1 MAQKKKTKD
10 PIPTSGPEERPSVV
24 SEETPVAT
32 ASKPAPVPTPK
43 PPVLPTRSGILGQR
57 KPVPAHL
64 AALASATGTSPMV
77 LAALKS
83 AYGWTDRTKLT
94 RQDFLQRRD
103 EWLNRPANEV

>member
-1 MAQKKKTKD
+1 MVKKKKTND
-10 PIPTSGPEERPSVV
+10 PIPPPVPEETPSVV
-24 SEETPVAT
+24 PEETPVAT
-32 ASKPAPVPTPK
+32 ASEPVPVSKPK
-43 PPVLPTRSGILGQR
+43 PPVLPTRSGILGRR

-77 LAALKS
+77 LAALKT

-103 EWLNRPANEV
+103 EWLNRPASEV